1 MYAFNLKSDLHGY
14 KNIFLHCSMFL
25 VLSMFNTY
33 YICLVLAK
41 QLTLISCTFA
51 CWTSFSFNNPLSK
64 TEVWLKLKL
73 LK

>member
-33 YICLVLAK
+33 TYYIFLVLAK

-51 CWTSFSFNNPLSK
+51 CWTSFSF
-64 TEVWLKLKL
+64 
-73 LK
+73 